1 MLHDSQQRYGFISRF
16 FHWFMAVLVLQQ
28 FFKFGDYINDG
39 EHWLGDTF
47 GPYHT
52 SIGALIM
59 LLAVVRLFWSGKQK
73 SQRPQTEGLLG
84 KIAKAS
90 HHTMYLCMLVMPP
103 LGVLYI
109 YGKGYPVKLF
119 GMTLLD
125 KPAGKTEWMISIG
138 DFHAVLALLLVAL
151 VLAHFSAAMYHH
163 FIRRD
168 NTLKRMV

>member
-1 MLHDSQQRYGFISRF
+1 MLHDSQQRYGLITRF
-16 FHWFMAVLVLQQ
+16 FHWFMAVLVIQQ
-28 FFKFGDYINDG
+28 FFKFADYINDG

-59 LLAVVRLFWSGKQK
+59 LLTIARLLWTRKQK
-73 SQRPQTEGLLG
+73 PQRPTTPGLIG
-84 KIAKAS
+84 TIARSS
-90 HHTMYLCMLVMPP
+90 HRIMYFCLLVMPS

-119 GMTLLD
+119 GMAMLD
-125 KPAGKTEWMISIG
+125 KPAGETAWMITLGELHGI
-138 DFHAVLALLLVAL
+138 LALVLVLL
-151 VLAHFSAAMYHH
+151 VLAHLSGALYHH

-168 NTLKRMV
+168 DTLKRMV